1 MRVDLIT
8 LERKINY
15 SFNNKMLLQE
25 AVTHRS
31 YAAERKLNF
40 DNQRLEFLG
49 DAVIQI
55 IITTYL
61 YNHFTTQKEGELTK
75 LRASIVQRST
85 LAIFANT
92 ISLNEFLFMGKGELE
107 SKGNE
112 RESTLCDAF
121 EALIGAIY
129 LDSSL
134 NEAERVFMDIFNP
147 IYNSPSTITEDDNP
161 KGTLQEHTQKNLN
174 SKPDYFITNMEGP
187 QHNPTY
193 IVNVKIN
200 GNIVGTGRGANKK
213 LAETEAAKSALKN
226 LKITD

>member
-1 MRVDLIT
+1 MRADLIT
-8 LERKINY
+8 LEKKINY

-61 YNHFTTQKEGELTK
+61 YNHFPIQKEGELTK

-85 LAIFANT
+85 LALFANT
-92 ISLNEFLFMGKGELE
+92 ISLNDFLFMGKGELD

-112 RESTLCDAF
+112 RESTLCDVF

-129 LDSSL
+129 LDSNL
-134 NEAERVFMDIFNP
+134 TEAEKVFMNIFNP
-147 IYNSPSTITEDDNP
+147 IYDNISTLIEDDNP
-161 KGTLQEHTQKNLN
+161 KGTLQEHTQKKLN
-174 SKPDYFITNMEGP
+174 SKPDYSITNMEGP

-193 IVNVKIN
+193 IVDVKIN
-200 GNIVGTGRGANKK
+200 GNIVGTGKGANKK
-213 LAETEAAKSALKN
+213 IAEAEAAKSALKN